1 MSRLSMA
8 TPAVRPKLL
17 GRVMIS
23 GPSGAGKT
31 YSALTIARDLVNGDM
46 SKVTVIDTERESALT
61 YADEFGKFNHLPW
74 DPPYNPTELGETI
87 LEAGLQHP
95 GGVVIVDSLT
105 HFWSKEGGTMTIADG
120 KFGGWNVARPAQE
133 QMVNG
138 ILGSKAH
145 TIVCVRSKVSYAQ
158 EDDPNRPGRTKIVR
172 LGMAP
177 QQDATL
183 DYEMNVALELDLEH
197 NLYVSK
203 SRAKDIPVNR
213 QYVPGRVADF
223 AADYMNWLEGGTE
236 LDALSVEAL
245 KTRIA
250 STGAAVQA
258 ELKSKWVE
266 RHFPKI
272 DLLSPPQILRV
283 SSIIDQ
289 IEADLSKA
297 PVSADGS
304 VDEYLVTDS

>member
-1 MSRLSMA
+1 M
-8 TPAVRPKLL
+8 
-17 GRVMIS
+17 S

-31 YSALTIARDLVNGDM
+31 YTALTIARELVNGDM
-46 SKVTVIDTERESALT
+46 SQVTVIDTEKDSALT
-61 YADEFGKFNHLPW
+61 YADDFPGFNHLPW
-74 DPPYNPTELGETI
+74 EPPYNPTELGETI
-87 LEAGLQHP
+87 MEAGAAHP

-133 QMVNG
+133 NMVNG
-138 ILGSKAH
+138 ILGAKSH

-158 EDDPNRPGRTKIVR
+158 EDDPNRPGRTKITR

-197 NLYVSK
+197 NMYVGK

-213 QYVPGRVADF
+213 QYIPGKAVEF
-223 AADYMNWLEGGTE
+223 AHEYMDWLDGGTE
-236 LDALSVEAL
+236 LDTLSVEAL

-250 STGAAVQA
+250 SVGPAVQQ
-258 ELKSKWVE
+258 ELKVKWVE
-266 RHFPKI
+266 RHLPKI
-272 DLLSPPQILRV
+272 DLLSGSQILRV
-283 SSIIDQ
+283 ATLLDQ
-289 IEADLSKA
+289 IETDLSTKGEPA
-297 PVSADGS
+297 EADGAN
-304 VDEYLVTDS
+304 EYLAPEG